1 MNEMIAW
8 LEEIDQELESLYGDI
23 GISDLNEELLDEV
36 KQMCNNPDKTVDDAV
51 EYIAR
56 QEGLKE

>member
-1 MNEMIAW
+1 MNEMTAW

-51 EYIAR
+51 EYIAE
-56 QEGLKE
+56 QESLEG